1 MLWICLRLNKDV
13 IMKQND
19 FENLDNYLDQYDLAN
34 ILNVYNDS
42 KLGSFSITYNMN
54 RTLNILDI
62 NNIDNSYFNTYTVND
77 NDTLIAISYKIYK
90 TTRLWWLIAK
100 MNGFYDPTQTL
111 NTGINLK
118 ILKAE
123 YISSILDNIRNQ

>member
-1 MLWICLRLNKDV
+1 
-13 IMKQND
+13 MKQND

>member
-1 MLWICLRLNKDV
+1 MIK
-13 IMKQND
+13 MKQND

-111 NTGINLK
+111 NTGNNLK